1 MNSSLVRVA
10 GAGFC
15 TLVDGRTS
23 QQLRNKKYIF
33 GGRAGLD
40 VTARGTFENKILESR
55 VEC

>member
-23 QQLRNKKYIF
+23 QQLRNKKHIF

-40 VTARGTFENKILESR
+40 VTARGTFDMFFF
-55 VEC
+55 